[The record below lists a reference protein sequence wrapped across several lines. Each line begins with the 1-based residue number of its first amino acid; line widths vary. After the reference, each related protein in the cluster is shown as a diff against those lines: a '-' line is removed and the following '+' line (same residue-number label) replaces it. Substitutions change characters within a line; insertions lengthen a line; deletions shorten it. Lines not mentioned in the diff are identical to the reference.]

1 MMNGWPSWGLAV
13 SGVGRDLVA
22 PQVAAFASAVALGR
36 ADRVSLPEAAA
47 WLEPVFWE
55 AER

>member
-1 MMNGWPSWGLAV
+1 MNGWPSWGLAV